1 MTQDLIPAA
10 TTAVTAQAATPA
22 DLLRIAVESGADLD
36 RLERLMALQE
46 KWEAGQAR
54 KAYIDAMSRFK
65 KSPPHILKSKAVNFT
80 TTRGTTSYMHATLGD
95 VAQPI
100 IEGLAAVGI
109 SHRWDVQQPD
119 GGMITVTCILTH
131 EQGHSEQVT
140 MKAGRDDSGGKNSI
154 QQVASTI
161 TYLERYTL
169 LSITGIATH
178 DMPDDDGHKSE
189 AKTEE
194 PATKTAAVA
203 QALKGVKL
211 DDVLKAYQAATT
223 PEAVKQADAQ
233 AGKLASEADKA
244 IARQVR
250 KDRLAKLKAEQEAP
264 PAKTFADYEADM
276 RAAETQE
283 ARDAVLA
290 GAVLTEDQAKDL
302 EALWLELKVAA

>member
-1 MTQDLIPAA
+1 MMSQDVISTTDAPRTAIA
-10 TTAVTAQAATPA
+10 TATPA

-65 KSPPHILKSKAVNFT
+65 KDPPHILKSKAVNFT
-80 TTRGTTSYMHATLGD
+80 TTRGTTSYRHATLGD

-100 IEGLAAVGI
+100 IEGLANVGI

-178 DMPDDDGHKSE
+178 DTPDDDGHKAE
-189 AKTEE
+189 AKAEE

-203 QALKGVKL
+203 QALKAVKL
-211 DDVLKAYQAATT
+211 DDVLKAYAAANT
-223 PEAVKQADAQ
+223 PEAIASADAE
-233 AGKLASEADKA
+233 AGKLTNEADKA
-244 IARQVR
+244 IARKTR
-250 KDRLAKLKAEQEAP
+250 KERIAALKAAQEA
-264 PAKTFADYEADM
+264 PAKTFADYEAEM
-276 RAAETQE
+276 KAAETQE
-283 ARDAVLA
+283 ARDAVLQNA
-290 GAVLTEDQAKDL
+290 ALPADAFKDL
-302 EALWLELKVAA
+302 EALWLELKS